1 MLTKIK
7 LLENIDQNRDF
18 LTSLTK
24 IETFENFD
32 QRKFSKNWDQNRH
45 FRKFWPKSSFSKKFD
60 WYGDCFE
67 NFDQNQNFS
76 IIF

>member
-18 LTSLTK
+18 LTIFTK

-32 QRKFSKNWDQNRH
+32 PKKFSENLDQNRQFRKIWPKSRFSKNFN
-45 FRKFWPKSSFSKKFD
+45 
-60 WYGDCFE
+60 
-67 NFDQNQNFS
+67 
-76 IIF
+76 